1 MLQTLV
7 VADVVGQH
15 WQHHSMLRGDEKERE
30 EREISGRSE
39 KEVERDGKREG
50 RESMA

>member
-1 MLQTLV
+1 MWWVNTGNII
-7 VADVVGQH
+7 ACCGG
-15 WQHHSMLRGDEKERE
+15 MRKRE

-50 RESMA
+50 RENMA